1 MIKMNNTIPKWLVH
15 VQGKDI
21 SPFILKSIKDDLD
34 ITNGSKKALYDSIVR
49 IIGIHGFTVDPK
61 YVYENLLGLHIDPID
76 LDTENIIIDDFQFIK
91 DLLGDA
97 KMKQIPNSYIL
108 QKISEKNNLNIRNI
122 VDFPVDRKRLYD
134 IMLYPYIYNRE

>member
-1 MIKMNNTIPKWLVH
+1 MNNTIPKWLVH